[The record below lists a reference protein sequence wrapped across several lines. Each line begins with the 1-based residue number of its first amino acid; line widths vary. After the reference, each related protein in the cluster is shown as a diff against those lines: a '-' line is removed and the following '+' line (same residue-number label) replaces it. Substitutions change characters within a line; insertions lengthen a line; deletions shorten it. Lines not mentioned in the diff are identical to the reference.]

1 MQSDNVEARHSH
13 PHLKELGHYIFQS
26 GNNLSKIFAEDFVL
40 IAFILQQVPQW
51 GPELIEKEYHAKQT
65 AEVLFFVLDR
75 QTRCVATIIEA
86 AYYTAAQK
94 TFVLVIHPYE
104 GPGQLIQ
111 GEPISQR

>member
-1 MQSDNVEARHSH
+1 MFPFCFFKFID
-13 PHLKELGHYIFQS
+13 LILYF
-26 GNNLSKIFAEDFVL
+26 KI
-40 IAFILQQVPQW
+40 IKQQVPQW

-86 AYYTAAQK
+86 AYYTAAKK

-111 GEPISQR
+111 GEPI